1 MRHNKIVFIT
11 IMLLNFILSGC
22 INNNRYV
29 VPDDVDLIPVS
40 QKAAKD
46 LLANKTRPLPKENLI
61 VVSSLVNV
69 DDLKQTSS
77 FGRIVSSQIS
87 SAFFNAGYRIKS
99 MELPTDAFIKSNNGF
114 LQLTD
119 NARSEIKKQGASTL
133 VAGIFAPGRVT
144 AYVTIRMIDIDSR
157 EVISSTD
164 FSVPMGQDTRE
175 LLRSRTTGTNIEV
188 K

>member
-1 MRHNKIVFIT
+1 MKRKKTVFIAL
-11 IMLLNFILSGC
+11 MLFIILLSGC
-22 INNNRYV
+22 TSNRYV
-29 VPDDVDLIPVS
+29 EPKDVDLIPVS

-46 LLANKTRPLPKENLI
+46 LLANLTRPLPKENLI
-61 VVSSLVNV
+61 VVSSFVNV
-69 DDLKQTSS
+69 DDLTQTSS
-77 FGRIVSSQIS
+77 FGRIVSSQVS
-87 SAFFNAGYRIKS
+87 SSFFKAGYRIKS
-99 MELPTDAFIKSNNGF
+99 MELPTDAFVKSNNGF

-164 FSVPMGQDTRE
+164 FSVPMGLDTRE
-175 LLRSRTTGTNIEV
+175 LLRSRTTGSNIEV